1 MEDCVFCKIVRGE
14 IPAQVV
20 LETENVLVFKDI
32 NPQAPVHLL
41 AIPKQHVER
50 LEELHDLAG
59 QLVSAASRA
68 AADQGL
74 ENYRLVLNMGKD
86 AGQEVPHLHFHI
98 IGGRKMSW
106 PPG

>member
-50 LEELHDLAG
+50 LEELSGLAG